1 MIIFLHGPDTFR
13 SRRALNDLK
22 ARFSQTNENA
32 GLNTTVLY
40 GETVDAVAFER
51 AVSTPPFLAKKRLVI
66 VERLLEKNRGK
77 KIISDVLGL
86 LPRVDQQT
94 TVLIFW
100 EGELPSG
107 RRGGKTTQS
116 SDALLTKLQK
126 ADKVQAFGLL
136 EPSAVQQW
144 IRTEVTSRQAAFA
157 PAAVALLADSVGN
170 DLWQLNGEID
180 KLIAYRA
187 GGEVTVRDVETLVQ
201 TKLDDDVFKLTD
213 AIGRRQKAIALRL
226 LTEQLQSGTSPTQL
240 LASITWQFRNL
251 LLVKLLLNEPGPAGS
266 RSAQQLGLHP
276 FVVKKT
282 TSQASHYQ
290 LDDLKKIYSRLSS
303 IEHKIK
309 TSRAAPEVLL
319 NLLVVAS

>member
-1 MIIFLHGPDTFR
+1 MLNFLHGPDTFR

-22 ARFSQTNENA
+22 ERFSQTNENA

-51 AVSTPPFLAKKRLVI
+51 AVSTTPFLAKKRLVI

-77 KIISDVLGL
+77 KIIADVVGL
-86 LPRVDQQT
+86 LPRVDQQA

-107 RRGGKTTQS
+107 RRGGKANAS
-116 SDALLTKLQK
+116 GDELLAKLKK
-126 ADKVQAFGLL
+126 ADKVQAFDLL
-136 EPSAVQQW
+136 EPAAVQKW
-144 IRTEVTSRQAAFA
+144 ISAEVASRQAVFA
-157 PAAVALLADSVGN
+157 PAAVMLLADSVGN

-180 KLIAYRA
+180 KLVAYS
-187 GGEVTVRDVETLVQ
+187 GGNEVTVSDIETLVQ

-213 AIGRRQKAIALRL
+213 AIGRRQKALALRL

-251 LLVKLLLNEPGPAGS
+251 LLVKLLQNEPGSGGQQ
-266 RSAQQLGLHP
+266 AQQLGLHP

-282 TSQASHYQ
+282 ASQASRYQ

>member
-1 MIIFLHGPDTFR
+1 MLNFLHGPDTFR

-22 ARFSQTNENA
+22 ERFSQTNKNA

-51 AVSTPPFLAKKRLVI
+51 AVSTTPFLAKKRLVI

-77 KIISDVLGL
+77 KIIADVVGL
-86 LPRVDQQT
+86 LPRVDQQA

-100 EGELPSG
+100 EGELPSQ
-107 RRGGKTTQS
+107 RRSSKATQAG
-116 SDALLTKLQK
+116 DELLEKLRR
-126 ADKVQAFGLL
+126 AVKVQAFNLL
-136 EPSAVQQW
+136 EPTAVRQW
-144 IRTEVTSRQAAFA
+144 TTAEVARRNGTIE
-157 PAAVALLADSVGN
+157 PAAVTVLADRVGN
-170 DLWQLNGEID
+170 DLWQLNSELD
-180 KLIAYRA
+180 KLVAYRA
-187 GGEVTVRDVETLVQ
+187 GGTITAADVEMLVQ
-201 TKLDDDVFKLTD
+201 TAFDDDVFKLTD
-213 AIGRRQKAIALRL
+213 AIGRRQKALALRL
-226 LTEQLQSGTSPTQL
+226 LTDQLQSGTSPTQL

-251 LLVKLLLNEPGPAGS
+251 LLVKLLLNEPGPSQS
-266 RSAQQLGLHP
+266 RRAQPLGLHP

-282 TSQASHYQ
+282 TAQASRYQ
-290 LDDLKKIYSRLSS
+290 LDDLKKIYSRLSN